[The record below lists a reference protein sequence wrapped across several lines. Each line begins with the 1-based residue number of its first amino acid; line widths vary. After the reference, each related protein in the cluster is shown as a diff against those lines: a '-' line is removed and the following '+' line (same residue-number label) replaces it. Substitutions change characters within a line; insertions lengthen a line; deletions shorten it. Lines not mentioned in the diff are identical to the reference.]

1 MKMTK
6 KRKTVL
12 INCIALA
19 LVAGAFVGAFLS
31 FNHWRNENAK
41 WFALKEQI
49 VEENSLVKN
58 VYRRDIGPACHI
70 MIVLNSSADFDQIE
84 AIYKSVLTHLCDEET
99 RKELITYHNRHASG
113 ELAFL
118 EIDFRDPEDQIL
130 LYGFIASKKDGFEEW
145 YVDDAID
152 PDSQLLE
159 YNMSVYTATSD
170 D

>member
-6 KRKTVL
+6 KHKIIL
-12 INCIALA
+12 INCIAMA
-19 LVAGAFVGAFLS
+19 LVSGAFVGAFLL
-31 FNHWRNENAK
+31 FNNWRNENAK

-58 VYRRDIGPACHI
+58 VYRRDMGPACHI
-70 MIVLNSSADFDQIE
+70 MIVLNSSANFDQIE

-99 RKELITYHNRHASG
+99 RKELITYHNGHASG

-118 EIDFRDPEDQIL
+118 EIDFRDSEDKTL

-152 PDSQLLE
+152 PDSQHLK
-159 YNMSVYTATSD
+159 YNMSDYTTTND